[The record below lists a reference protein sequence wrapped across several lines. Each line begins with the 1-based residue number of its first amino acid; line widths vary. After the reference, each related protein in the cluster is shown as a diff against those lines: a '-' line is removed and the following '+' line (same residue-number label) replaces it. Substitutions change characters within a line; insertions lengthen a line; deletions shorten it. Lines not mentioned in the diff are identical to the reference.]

1 MRFHRPDVVCV
12 GISVKAYLTFEGK
25 NVTITPSSRLT
36 GRPAAAGSRTPVCCA
51 RGEKVTITPPS
62 RLTGR
67 PAAAGARTPV
77 CCVGARKLPLH
88 HQADRLVHLLQP
100 PADIEYYTSLFI
112 LSHLELQFVKSNLRI
127 VIQYIWT

>member
-77 CCVGARKLPLH
+77 CCVGGEKVTITPPSR
-88 HQADRLVHLLQP
+88 QAGP
-100 PADIEYYTSLFI
+100 PAAASC
-112 LSHLELQFVKSNLRI
+112 
-127 VIQYIWT
+127 

>member
-77 CCVGARKLPLH
+77 CCVGRESYHYTTKPTGWSTCCS
-88 HQADRLVHLLQP
+88 LLL
-100 PADIEYYTSLFI
+100 ISNTSLFI